1 MCKRERSKAG
11 RSTSDQCVPRAGCCH
26 FVWPTLTSLSRNDC
40 PGVQA
45 CIADDPEVQPNE
57 RGGNASGHGDISFSS
72 HRGSHELDVDQVPEL
87 P

>member
-1 MCKRERSKAG
+1 MLCEAVKAG
-11 RSTSDQCVPRAGCCH
+11 CSTSDQCAPRAGRCH
-26 FVWPTLTSLSRNDC
+26 FLWPALTSLSRNDC

-57 RGGNASGHGDISFSS
+57 RGGHATGHGGISVSS
-72 HRGSHELDVDQVPEL
+72 HSGYHWLDVDQVPEL